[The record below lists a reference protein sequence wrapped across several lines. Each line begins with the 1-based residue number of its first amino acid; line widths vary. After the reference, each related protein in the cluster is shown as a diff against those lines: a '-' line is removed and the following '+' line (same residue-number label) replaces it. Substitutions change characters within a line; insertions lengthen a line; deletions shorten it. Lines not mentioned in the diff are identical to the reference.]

1 MSVSA
6 VIAAGLR
13 VALQRWPAV
22 LLLFVVNLAYGLI
35 FTAASWSWLSLALGT
50 SLATRTL
57 HADLDANVFVDL
69 FLHHGESLQLLL
81 VSGGIL
87 AAMFALLGV
96 WLNATAVAAVVE
108 DGTLGRW
115 MSRGAQLYGRFLR
128 LWMLTGMLCVASAG
142 ATFFLA
148 RWLVRLSADSPVEST
163 FYWVSA
169 GGAALGAGLLLF
181 WSTVHDHAR
190 IRVAATGAGAAPA
203 YAWAVRFAVA
213 RERRAVP
220 LAALWLAGGGV
231 LWAIY
236 QTVGMLIA
244 TTSGPELAV
253 SLIWGEMLLV
263 ARMLLR
269 VGLFAAENDL
279 QAFASDDGR

>member
-1 MSVSA
+1 M
-6 VIAAGLR
+6 IAAGLCAAR
-13 VALQRWPAV
+13 QRWPVV
-22 LLLFVVNLAYGLI
+22 LLLFAVNLAYGLI
-35 FTAASWSWLSLALGT
+35 FTAASWSWLSLALGR

-69 FLHHGESLQLLL
+69 IMHHGESLGLLL
-81 VSGGIL
+81 MSGGAL

-96 WLNATAVAAVVE
+96 WLNATAVAAVAE
-108 DGTLGRW
+108 DGNLARW
-115 MSRGAQLYGRFLR
+115 MNRGAQLYGPFLR
-128 LWMLTGMLCVASAG
+128 LWMLTGVLCVASAG
-142 ATFFLA
+142 ATFFLG
-148 RWLVRLSADSPVEST
+148 RWLVRVSAESPVEST

-169 GGAALGAGLLLF
+169 GCAALGAGLLLF

-190 IRVAATGAGAAPA
+190 IRVAAAGGGAALA
-203 YAWAVRFAVA
+203 YVWALRFAVV

-236 QTVGMLIA
+236 QTVGMLMA

-253 SLIWGEMLLV
+253 SLIWGEMLLA

-279 QAFASDDGR
+279 QNLAPDEDS